1 MYCKGQCGFY
11 PAVVHSVHSVHCKL
25 SSVSCVR
32 LTAGLRTNS
41 ERKFLSCE
49 ISKGIVI
56 NRYFVKLNHCIVA
69 IINFMPSKKSVL
81 KNFIRSFFF
90 QRRCYGS
97 HSLEQPSGTL
107 NTYRLLKTCAPLDTW
122 FFFFDDFQRMYK
134 ML

>member
-11 PAVVHSVHSVHCKL
+11 PAVVHSVHYVHSVHSVHCIL
-25 SSVSCVR
+25 SCVR
-32 LTAGLRTNS
+32 LTAGLRTKS

-81 KNFIRSFFF
+81 PGEILLSSGKAYWIFANFLRFV
-90 QRRCYGS
+90 Q
-97 HSLEQPSGTL
+97 T
-107 NTYRLLKTCAPLDTW
+107 
-122 FFFFDDFQRMYK
+122 FFFFLQPKKVDLYK
-134 ML
+134 HSILGN